1 MIIVI
6 ISDEDMLYYNTS
18 KKYSWN
24 FIMRKKMLLIWYIIK
39 AFTFVVKY
47 TYLLVSVSELESKS
61 GSDSF
66 HDERFL

>member
-18 KKYSWN
+18 KKYSWT
-24 FIMRKKMLLIWYIIK
+24 FIMRKEMLLIWYIIK
-39 AFTFVVKY
+39 TFTFVVKY
-47 TYLLVSVSELESKS
+47 TYLLVRVSELESKS

>member
-18 KKYSWN
+18 KKYSWT
-24 FIMRKKMLLIWYIIK
+24 FIMRKEMLLIWYIIK
-39 AFTFVVKY
+39 TFTFVVKY
-47 TYLLVSVSELESKS
+47 TYLLVSVSELESKN